1 MIRVFQCERSA
12 VVRKLEIADAD
23 VMRIAI
29 QQEIQR
35 SDESRYDHRLHGL
48 LLVTGGQSCRQ
59 VAQLFDEDPR
69 TVQRWVRT
77 FEERGFD
84 GLRDGQRSGRPR
96 TLTPDQWSSLQRD
109 LRRRPDDFGLTGHL
123 WDGKRLAEHLRR
135 HYGVKL
141 GVRQCQRLFK
151 QMGFRFRKPRPQVA
165 QADPQRVAAFKKTTP
180 TGTTRRP

>member
-1 MIRVFQCERSA
+1 M
-12 VVRKLEIADAD
+12 RKLEIADAD

-59 VAQLFDEDPR
+59 VARLFDEDSR

-77 FEERGFD
+77 FEQHGFD
-84 GLRDGQRSGRPR
+84 GLRDGERSGRPR
-96 TLTPDQWSSLQRD
+96 TLTPDQWSSLERD
-109 LRRRPDDFGLTGHL
+109 LRRCPDDFGLAGHL
-123 WDGKRLAEHLRR
+123 WDGQLLAEHLRR

-141 GVRQCQRLFK
+141 GVRQCQRLFR
-151 QMGFRFRKPRPQVA
+151 QMGFRYRKPRPQVA
-165 QADPQRVAAFKKTTP
+165 QSDPQRVAAFKKTAPVGKTQ
-180 TGTTRRP
+180 GH

>member
-1 MIRVFQCERSA
+1 MTDMK
-12 VVRKLEIADAD
+12 KLEIADAD

-35 SDESRYDHRLHGL
+35 SDEARYDHRLHGL

-84 GLRDGQRSGRPR
+84 GLRDGQRTGRPR
-96 TLTPDQWSSLQRD
+96 TLSAEQWGSLKRD
-109 LRRRPDDFGLTGHL
+109 LRFAPDRFGSGRPPVG
-123 WDGKRLAEHLRR
+123 RQAPQRAPAAPLRR
-135 HYGVKL
+135 GL
-141 GVRQCQRLFK
+141 GRASVPTLVPADGLPVPQAPSANRQGGPATGG
-151 QMGFRFRKPRPQVA
+151 GF
-165 QADPQRVAAFKKTTP
+165 
-180 TGTTRRP
+180 